1 MLNFYS
7 KTILLME
14 RRKMSKI
21 TKKKKKKEGK
31 ENNVLQLAEK
41 TEA

>member
-21 TKKKKKKEGK
+21 TKKKKIEGK